1 MCIFYSAEQEIG
13 FVSQESDEREA
24 ASKWSGRCRA
34 FVGSVVEVKVF
45 VSTKATSAITP
56 AIRQC
61 LSISLL
67 PRDSLVSVTH
77 LLYLTDA
84 ACCVRVSIPVPWT
97 RKLCARYL
105 ETKLVQTILNSREV
119 VFLFLFFSS
128 SSFLVVDIPM
138 ILSYRRQE
146 EKKEKIFSQT

>member
-1 MCIFYSAEQEIG
+1 M
-13 FVSQESDEREA
+13 SQESDEREA

-97 RKLCARYL
+97 RKLCASVHD
-105 ETKLVQTILNSREV
+105 TW
-119 VFLFLFFSS
+119 
-128 SSFLVVDIPM
+128 
-138 ILSYRRQE
+138 
-146 EKKEKIFSQT
+146 KKRSWFKQF